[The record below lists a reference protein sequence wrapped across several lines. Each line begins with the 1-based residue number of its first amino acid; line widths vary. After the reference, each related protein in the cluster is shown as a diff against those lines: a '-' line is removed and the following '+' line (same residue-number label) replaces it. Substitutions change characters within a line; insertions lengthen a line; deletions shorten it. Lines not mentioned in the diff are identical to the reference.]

1 MLYMEKQ
8 LWEVL
13 ENKKDNYPLK
23 IQIMD
28 TMDNKTHWKDISIDT
43 AKQIVELIDARD
55 IKITP
60 CTKVSFNPWTQRI
73 NEIDC

>member
-28 TMDNKTHWKDISIDT
+28 TMDNKTHWKDISIDI
-43 AKQIVELIDARD
+43 AKQIIELIDAKANGRFIVLIDARD
-55 IKITP
+55 I
-60 CTKVSFNPWTQRI
+60 
-73 NEIDC
+73 EIDC